1 MHYGQAL
8 ATQGDPRLAMQ
19 ILQPYLRRRVNDAA
33 IFGLYAQAAQRAGD
47 TVTTHVT
54 LAEYYYL
61 NNQLD
66 AAIDQAELGL
76 KHPQATPYEQAQ
88 LRARLKQL
96 KAAQAEQNQ

>member
-1 MHYGQAL
+1 M
-8 ATQGDPRLAMQ
+8 
-19 ILQPYLRRRVNDAA
+19 RRDASV
-33 IFGLYAQAAQRAGD
+33 FGLYAQAAQRAGE
-47 TVTTHVT
+47 TVATHAT

-66 AAIDQAELGL
+66 AAIEQAELGL

-96 KAAQAEQNQ
+96 KAAEAQQDQ